1 MPICGKEGCYLLY
14 SGQLTGKGVDPDTLF
29 LVKVLSMSD
38 YFSHARREIAPHLP
52 ARIGRFL
59 DVGCGNGTTSA
70 FIRHHHPE
78 VEWAGGVELFA
89 DAAEKARSVLD
100 QVWCGDLE
108 QSGFDTEIAPQSLD
122 LILCLDVLE
131 HLVDPW
137 TVVKRLSP
145 LLKPEGRLII
155 SIPNIRNWK
164 FIRKLFFNGDFHYR
178 DAGLLDRTHLRFFV
192 RATAIE
198 LAEAGG
204 LKVAHAG
211 NAHPWK
217 PFDMRNILSLAS
229 GHGLDDL
236 MIKQFILV
244 ASPAKIG

>member
-1 MPICGKEGCYLLY
+1 
-14 SGQLTGKGVDPDTLF
+14 
-29 LVKVLSMSD
+29 MSD

-52 ARIGRFL
+52 MVVGRSL
-59 DVGCGNGTTSA
+59 DIGCGNGTTSA
-70 FIRHHHPE
+70 FIRHLHPE
-78 VEWAGGVELFA
+78 LVWAGGVELFP
-89 DAAEKARSVLD
+89 DAAEKARTVLD

-108 QSGFDTEIAPQSLD
+108 KTAFETEIAPQSLD
-122 LILCLDVLE
+122 LVLCLDVLE

-137 TVVKRLSP
+137 TVVKRISP

-192 RATAIE
+192 RDTAIE

-204 LKVAHAG
+204 LQVTHAG

-217 PFDMRNILSLAS
+217 PLDMRNILSLAS

-244 ASPAKIG
+244 ASPRPIG

>member
-1 MPICGKEGCYLLY
+1 
-14 SGQLTGKGVDPDTLF
+14 
-29 LVKVLSMSD
+29 MSD

-52 ARIGRFL
+52 AKIDQFL

-70 FIRHHHPE
+70 FIRHLHPE
-78 VEWAGGVELFA
+78 VRWAGGVELFA
-89 DAAEKARSVLD
+89 EAAEKARSVLD
-100 QVWCGDLE
+100 EVWCGDLE
-108 QSGFDTEIAPQSLD
+108 ATPFETEIAPASLD
-122 LILCLDVLE
+122 AILCLDVLE

-145 LLKPEGRLII
+145 LLAEDGRLII

-192 RATAIE
+192 RETAIE

-204 LKVAHAG
+204 LKVAYSG

-217 PFDMRNILSLAS
+217 ALDMRNILSHIS

-236 MIKQFILV
+236 MIKQFVIV
-244 ASPAKIG
+244 ATPKQIG